1 MTSALKPRSNVKN
14 HIREPLCDRV
24 FSAIVYVL
32 LAFILILVLYPLYFV
47 VVASFSD
54 PTYVNSGTL
63 LLYPKGFTMLG
74 YERVFSDD
82 RIWTGYG
89 NTIIYTVFGTILG
102 LFATIMAG
110 YSLSRKDLPGR
121 NIVMG
126 LMVFTMYFGGGL
138 IPFYMVVKGLGM
150 VNTRIAL
157 VIMGSVSV
165 YNIIIVRSFFTSTLP
180 QELQEAAFI
189 DGCGNSRYFF
199 SVVVPLSQ
207 AIIAVIA
214 LYLAVGYW
222 NAYFN
227 AMIFIT
233 DKDKYPLQIY
243 LREILLTAKTAESTP
258 VSGQDAET
266 AALLEKMVEVVKYG
280 VIVVSTLPIICVYP
294 FLQKYFVKGVMI
306 GAIKG

>member
-32 LAFILILVLYPLYFV
+32 LAFILTLVLYPLYFV

-138 IPFYMVVKGLGM
+138 IPFYMVVKGLEWS
-150 VNTRIAL
+150 IP
-157 VIMGSVSV
+157 GSLWLSWAVFPYTISSLSAPSSPARCPR
-165 YNIIIVRSFFTSTLP
+165 NFRRPLLST
-180 QELQEAAFI
+180 A
-189 DGCGNSRYFF
+189 
-199 SVVVPLSQ
+199 
-207 AIIAVIA
+207 AVIA
-214 LYLAVGYW
+214 VT
-222 NAYFN
+222 FS
-227 AMIFIT
+227 
-233 DKDKYPLQIY
+233 PLWFRC
-243 LREILLTAKTAESTP
+243 LRRLSPLLP
-258 VSGQDAET
+258 VFGCG
-266 AALLEKMVEVVKYG
+266 LLER
-280 VIVVSTLPIICVYP
+280 L
-294 FLQKYFVKGVMI
+294 LQRHDFYYR
-306 GAIKG
+306 